1 MSMLL
6 QLPED
11 ALWKICMTGGTSML
25 KAFSQICAIRH
36 QGIIQDGIT
45 AYRNKLKKHISCVG
59 MADCLKIYAMCGAH
73 TSTEG
78 TCGLCMPSHYWRQPV
93 KTKQCYYCDIQ
104 WDEVIKVD
112 SWRKSSSAVPFPQV
126 SFISLT
132 FRKFHFHRF
141 VPFLLFC
148 GGCLLML
155 AV

>member
-25 KAFSQICAIRH
+25 KAFSQICAMRH

-45 AYRNKLKKHISCVG
+45 AYRNKLKQHISCVG
-59 MADCLKIYAMCGAH
+59 MAGCFKIYAMCTAH

-78 TCGLCMPSHYWRQPV
+78 TCGLCMPSHYWRQPD
-93 KTKQCYYCDIQ
+93 KTKQRYYCNIQ
-104 WDEVIKVD
+104 WNEVIKVD

>member
-1 MSMLL
+1 
-6 QLPED
+6 
-11 ALWKICMTGGTSML
+11 
-25 KAFSQICAIRH
+25 
-36 QGIIQDGIT
+36 
-45 AYRNKLKKHISCVG
+45 

-78 TCGLCMPSHYWRQPV
+78 TCGLCMPSHYWRKPV
-93 KTKQCYYCDIQ
+93 KTKERYYCDIP

-112 SWRKSSSAVPFPQV
+112 SWRKSSSAVSFPLV